1 MKATR
6 QFLPSAISPP
16 AVEEPSARTSPSFTC
31 CPLLTIGR
39 WWMIVPWF
47 ERMNL
52 FSGYSSF
59 FEPWVTTICSESTWV
74 TSPAF
79 AARTTSPVSTAA
91 RRSIPVPISGGSGFS
106 SGTAWRCMFEPISA
120 RLASSCSRN
129 GISAVATDQIW
140 VGETSIRSTSL
151 GSRGRVLLL
160 GGTDEDAR
168 AFQFLRLRIDLGV
181 RLGDHFVLLLGRVE
195 VDDLVADDA
204 VLDLPVGGRDEAVL
218 GDLGVGGQRADQA
231 DVRALRG
238 LDRAHPAVVGRVHV
252 ADLDRGPLTGQ
263 ATGAERREPTPVG
276 EAGERVGLVHEL
288 RQLRGAEELLQ
299 RRDDRADVDDRLR
312 GDRVGV
318 FGRQP
323 LADDALHPVEA
334 DPEGLLDQLADRAQA
349 PVAEVLVLVEVLVDR
364 LARVGDRLRGIVF
377 DRVLLVDLLGDAE
390 QLREADQLLDQGDD
404 VVVGQDPVVEVDVE
418 VETGVELVAAD
429 PGQVVALGVE
439 EELLEQ
445 VFGGVDR
452 GRLARTLLFE
462 QLDQGALFGP
472 GRLGV
477 GLDRVPEVDRV
488 VEHLEEFLV
497 LDVAHRAQQDRD
509 RQFALAV
516 DADEDFAFF
525 VDFELQPGAA
535 GRHQVGDEDLLFG
548 VLRRHHVGAR
558 RAHELGDDDA
568 LGAVDDEGAAIGHPR
583 EVAHEDGLLTDL
595 AGLFVL
601 EGDGR
606 GQRPRV
612 GHVLLAALLDR
623 VRRILELEL
632 AEDDREVPRVVLD
645 RGYVVDRLSQATLLR
660 IRQLFEGAT
669 LNIDQVGDF
678 EGVL

>member
-1 MKATR
+1 M
-6 QFLPSAISPP
+6 
-16 AVEEPSARTSPSFTC
+16 
-31 CPLLTIGR
+31 
-39 WWMIVPWF
+39 
-47 ERMNL
+47 
-52 FSGYSSF
+52 
-59 FEPWVTTICSESTWV
+59 
-74 TSPAF
+74 
-79 AARTTSPVSTAA
+79 
-91 RRSIPVPISGGSGFS
+91 
-106 SGTAWRCMFEPISA
+106 
-120 RLASSCSRN
+120 
-129 GISAVATDQIW
+129 
-140 VGETSIRSTSL
+140 
-151 GSRGRVLLL
+151 
-160 GGTDEDAR
+160 
-168 AFQFLRLRIDLGV
+168 
-181 RLGDHFVLLLGRVE
+181 
-195 VDDLVADDA
+195 DDLLADDA
-204 VLDLPVGGRDEAVL
+204 VLDHPVGGRDEAVL
-218 GDLGVGGQRADQA
+218 GDLRVGGERADQA
-231 DVRALRG
+231 DVRPLRG

-263 ATGAERREPTPVG
+263 AAGAERREAAPVG

-288 RQLRGAEELLQ
+288 RQLRGAEELLH
-299 RRDDRADVDDRLR
+299 RRHDRADVDDRLR

-318 FGRQP
+318 LGGEP

-349 PVAEVLVLVEVLVDR
+349 AVAEVLVLVEVLVDR

-377 DRVLLVDLLGDAE
+377 DRVLLVDLLGDPE
-390 QLREADQLLDQGDD
+390 QLRQADQLLDQGDD
-404 VVVGQDPVVEVDVE
+404 VVVGEDPGVEVDVE

-445 VFGGVDR
+445 ALGGVDR
-452 GRLARTLLFE
+452 GRLARALLFE

-477 GLDRVPEVDRV
+477 GLDRVPHVDRV
-488 VEHLEEFLV
+488 VEHVEELLV
-497 LDVAHRAQQDRD
+497 LDVAHRAQQHRD

-558 RAHELGDDDA
+558 RTHELGDDDA
-568 LGAVDDEGAAIGHPR
+568 LGAVDDEGAALGHPR
-583 EVAHEDGLLTDL
+583 EVAHEDGLLADL
-595 AGLFVL
+595 AGLLVL

-623 VRRILELEL
+623 VRRLLEFEL
-632 AEDDREVPRVVLD
+632 AEDDLRGSPCSPRSGIC
-645 RGYVVDRLSQATLLR
+645 R
-660 IRQLFEGAT
+660 
-669 LNIDQVGDF
+669 
-678 EGVL
+678 